1 MTKQFSREDIINLLI
16 KQASGFY
23 YAEEQYE
30 YEKTQN
36 KTNLN
41 KISTISS
48 NILTNFAEDDRGETQ
63 ISLFDDTLKLAN
75 ENTNAQIKNDKNLT
89 LVKKKIATHYVSP
102 DMQAIKILL
111 EIFPEKIDDNFD
123 SISDEELLSLKN
135 KLIGEL
141 LNEPVNDQQNHQMW
155 HSALS

>member
-1 MTKQFSREDIINLLI
+1 MTEEFSRNNIINLLI

-36 KTNLN
+36 KSLLN
-41 KISTISS
+41 KISIINNDIS
-48 NILTNFAEDDRGETQ
+48 TNFAESDRGEKQ
-63 ISLFDDTLKLAN
+63 LSMFNDTLKLAN
-75 ENTNAQIKNDKNLT
+75 ENTNSKIENDKNLT

-111 EIFPEKIDDNFD
+111 EIFPEKIDDNLE
-123 SISDEELLSLKN
+123 SISDEDLLSLKN
-135 KLIGEL
+135 KLLGEL
-141 LNEPVNDQQNHQMW
+141 LNEPNNNQQNNQM
-155 HSALS
+155 